1 MTGQQDQ
8 IYEDYW
14 DLTMAWTD
22 FNGKKFEKALEL
34 TIDYID
40 KHRQEE
46 YSELLYSKLQNIIKK
61 EINILLE
68 SVRKGINELVKLG
81 FISPFL
87 RSYHYL
93 AKQYLKSDKNER
105 KLILSKIIYS
115 NSSFQRSVTKDSNI
129 REINFVIKTLE
140 NMKGLDEKYLGTLIS
155 VDITRYPDGY
165 ITLEELENLYRTSNQ
180 VEFEKRKYNQIG
192 YLKGLLKK
200 LDGISYSE
208 HCFYLERDLENIQT
222 KESQEQEQRCRD
234 PYLQRIY
241 KQRLQEECLNVSGKI
256 VCMVENLAYPVLIA
270 SHIKPFRDSADNEKY
285 DPNNGLLL
293 SKTLD
298 SLFDL
303 NYISFADDGSII
315 FYKRVS
321 EDVRNFWQNYKLD
334 DSFMNEERLS
344 YLKYHRQLCESK
356 NK

>member
-1 MTGQQDQ
+1 M
-8 IYEDYW
+8 
-14 DLTMAWTD
+14 
-22 FNGKKFEKALEL
+22 
-34 TIDYID
+34 
-40 KHRQEE
+40 
-46 YSELLYSKLQNIIKK
+46 
-61 EINILLE
+61 
-68 SVRKGINELVKLG
+68 
-81 FISPFL
+81 
-87 RSYHYL
+87 
-93 AKQYLKSDKNER
+93 KSDKNER